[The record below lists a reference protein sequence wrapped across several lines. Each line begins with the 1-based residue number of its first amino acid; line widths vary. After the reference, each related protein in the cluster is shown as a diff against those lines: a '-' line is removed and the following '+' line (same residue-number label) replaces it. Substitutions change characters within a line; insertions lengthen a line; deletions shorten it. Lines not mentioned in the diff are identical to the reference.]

1 MPFLCFHRLIHT
13 RISTFFLILSGAQS
27 GILVQ
32 GDTGLDY
39 VEFFASPQA
48 EDLRI
53 WRMAAH
59 VLVILFEIV
68 ESSESRATPH
78 SIRSAS
84 SGSIAEARRAG
95 K

>member
-1 MPFLCFHRLIHT
+1 MPEGGAWQRM
-13 RISTFFLILSGAQS
+13 ISLS
-27 GILVQ
+27 
-32 GDTGLDY
+32 
-39 VEFFASPQA
+39 
-48 EDLRI
+48 
-53 WRMAAH
+53 
-59 VLVILFEIV
+59 LFEIV

>member
-1 MPFLCFHRLIHT
+1 MGLLYSRIVEFSHRAT
-13 RISTFFLILSGAQS
+13 VGS
-27 GILVQ
+27 
-32 GDTGLDY
+32 GLDY
-39 VEFFASPQA
+39 VEFFASHEA

-53 WRMAAH
+53 WRIAAH
-59 VLVILFEIV
+59 DLVITFEIV